1 MFNRHNGVFSLIQW
15 FFWSGFGIIFSY
27 LTPYYQEIGFSS
39 VQIGLFMGLA
49 SFANILGQLV
59 LGWFA
64 DKAHSPGVIIRF
76 SLLLGA
82 LTSLGLYLT
91 PPVLAPVVILSFVL
105 SFFTQSLP
113 PLVDSWTMSI
123 RRTTPNLDY
132 GITRAMGSI
141 GFAVTN
147 VAAGILLD
155 RWGLV
160 QVFPMGAILMI
171 AGTIIISLTQHVYKV
186 EKFVSP
192 SETPFEDLPEDSPPI
207 QHPTKFFSPEMVS
220 ILPIFFLTFVAF
232 RPTHVFTPILIQQLG
247 GTNEQIG
254 YSFAV
259 MAISEVPFMVA
270 STFLLKKFTDTK
282 ILFVAFIFYV
292 FRIGMPAFA
301 QTSNQIVLFQLFQG
315 PSFGLFLPAAVHFM
329 FRIAPE
335 GKKTLAQTASSLT
348 TFGIGSIAG
357 STLGGYMADWF
368 GLRIMY
374 GVSAGIMIVTLLLF
388 TKLFI
393 LPKTDTRQA
402 SNPSTPNPG

>member
-1 MFNRHNGVFSLIQW
+1 MFNKHNGVFSMIQW

-27 LTPYYQEIGFSS
+27 LTPYYQEIGFTS

-49 SFANILGQLV
+49 SFANILGQIV

-64 DKAHSPGVIIRF
+64 DRAHSPGVVIRF

-82 LTSLGLYLT
+82 ITSVGLYFT
-91 PPVLAPVVILSFVL
+91 PPLLGPVVLLSFVL

-132 GITRAMGSI
+132 GVTRAMGSI

-147 VAAGILLD
+147 IVAGILLD
-155 RWGLV
+155 RWGLSL
-160 QVFPMGAILMI
+160 VFLMGSVLMI

-192 SETPFEDLPEDSPPI
+192 RETPFEDFKEDTPRTE
-207 QHPTKFFSPEMVS
+207 QPTKFFSREMMG
-220 ILPIFFLTFVAF
+220 ILPVLFLTFVAF

-259 MAISEVPFMVA
+259 MALSEVPFMVA

-282 ILFVAFIFYV
+282 ILFVALIFYV

-301 QTSNQIVLFQLFQG
+301 QSSDQIVLFQLFQG

-329 FRIAPE
+329 YRIAPE

-348 TFGIGSIAG
+348 TFGVGSIVG

-368 GLRIMY
+368 GLRVMY
-374 GVSAGIMIVTLLLF
+374 GVSAGIMLGTLALF
-388 TKLFI
+388 AKLFI
-393 LPKTDTRQA
+393 VPKKNIHA
-402 SNPSTPNPG
+402 S